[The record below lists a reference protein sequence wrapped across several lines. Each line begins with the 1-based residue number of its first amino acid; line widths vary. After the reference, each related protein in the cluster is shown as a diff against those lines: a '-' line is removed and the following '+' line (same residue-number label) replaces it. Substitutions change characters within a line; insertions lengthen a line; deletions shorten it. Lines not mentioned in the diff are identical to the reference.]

1 MRVTQTGSNQV
12 QGTEVA
18 QTRSATKSQQAKAT
32 DKSGTSSGASSTE
45 GARAEISAKG
55 RELARAKDVA
65 MSAPDTRDDKIAELK
80 RRIAAGSYQVDAK
93 AVADRMVDEHLS
105 SGIG

>member
-1 MRVTQTGSNQV
+1 MRVSQTGGSQV

-18 QTRSATKSQQAKAT
+18 QTRSSAKSQQAKAT
-32 DKSGTSSGASSTE
+32 EKSGTASGASPAE

-55 RELARAKDVA
+55 RELARAKEVA
-65 MSAPDTRDDKIAELK
+65 MSAPDMREDKIAELK
-80 RRIAAGSYQVDAK
+80 RRIASGSYQVDAK
-93 AVADRMVDEHLS
+93 AVADRMVDDHLG